1 MRTRSLRV
9 TQIVFDLDGGGMET
23 LVQSMA
29 DNWAGTQV
37 EMSVIT
43 LSGRTG
49 RTGESVRNRVDQFH
63 VLELTRG
70 LSMIAPT
77 QLVRAIRATR
87 PDVVHLHTGAWYKSA
102 LAARLAGVRRA
113 IYTEHGREHDDPLLA
128 RLQDR
133 LASRWTDTVVAVSQ
147 RLHEY
152 MIRTVGVRAD
162 RVVTIPNGVD
172 TARFSPGTAS
182 AALRESLDIPHGAL
196 VLGSVGRLERVKA
209 YERLVGAYA
218 ELRRRAPEVP
228 LVLVLFGDGAERDA
242 IAREADRLGVRD
254 GVRLPGWTKSP
265 VDGYRM
271 LDVFAMT
278 SRSEGMSVS
287 LMEAMACG
295 ACPLVTNVGSNA
307 EVLGETLARHLVPDG
322 DADALVG
329 ALAELLQSATTR
341 RAAGARAREAA
352 LARHG
357 LTQMLDAYERLYR
370 GYALVT
376 RRPNP
381 RLVAEHPERRELHRQ
396 PPQTVDR

>member
-1 MRTRSLRV
+1 MTTRPLRV

-29 DNWAGTQV
+29 DNWAGTDI

-49 RTGESVRNRVDQFH
+49 KQGESVRNRVDQFH

-77 QLVRAIRATR
+77 QLVRAIRAAR

-102 LAARLAGVRRA
+102 LAARLAGVPRVV
-113 IYTEHGREHDDPLLA
+113 YTEHGREHYDPLLA

-133 LASRWTDTVVAVSQ
+133 VASRWTDAVVAVSR
-147 RLHEY
+147 RLHNY
-152 MIRTVGVRAD
+152 MIHTVGVRAD
-162 RVVTIPNGVD
+162 RVVTIPSGVD
-172 TARFSPGTAS
+172 TTRFSPGPAS
-182 AALRESLDIPHGAL
+182 AALRESLDIPDGAL

-218 ELRRRAPEVP
+218 ALRRRAPEMP
-228 LVLVLFGDGAERDA
+228 LVLVLFGDGAERDT

-265 VDGYRM
+265 VDGYRL

-295 ACPLVTNVGSNA
+295 ACPVVTNVGSNA
-307 EVLGETLARHLVPDG
+307 EVLGETLARHVVPDD
-322 DADALVG
+322 DADALLA
-329 ALAELLQSATTR
+329 ALSALLESPTSR
-341 RAAGARAREAA
+341 RVAGARAREAA

-357 LTQMLDAYERLYR
+357 LTQMLDTYERLYR
-370 GYALVT
+370 SEALVPL
-376 RRPNP
+376 RPNP
-381 RLVAEHPERRELHRQ
+381 WLVAEHPERRELYR
-396 PPQTVDR
+396 

>member
-1 MRTRSLRV
+1 MKTRALRV

-102 LAARLAGVRRA
+102 LAARVAGVPRVV
-113 IYTEHGREHDDPLLA
+113 YTEHGREHHDPLLA

-133 LASRWTDTVVAVSQ
+133 LASRWTDAVVAVSR
-147 RLHEY
+147 RLHDY
-152 MIRTVGVRAD
+152 LIRTVGVRAD
-162 RVVTIPNGVD
+162 RVVTIPSGVD
-172 TARFSPGTAS
+172 TTRFSPGTAS
-182 AALRESLDIPHGAL
+182 AALRESLDIPDGAL

-218 ELRRRAPEVP
+218 ALRRSCLRAPEVP

-254 GVRLPGWTKSP
+254 GVRLPGWTESP

-307 EVLGETLARHLVPDG
+307 EVLGETLARHVVPDG
-322 DADALVG
+322 DADALVT
-329 ALAELLQSATTR
+329 ALTGLLESANTR
-341 RAAGARAREAA
+341 RVAGARAREAA

-357 LTQMLDAYERLYR
+357 LSQMLDTYERLYR
-370 GYALVT
+370 GEALVT

-381 RLVAEHPERRELHRQ
+381 WLVAEHPQRRELHR
-396 PPQTVDR
+396 

>member
-1 MRTRSLRV
+1 VKTRPLRV

-29 DNWAGTQV
+29 DSWAGTQV

-77 QLVRAIRATR
+77 QLVRAIRASR

-102 LAARLAGVRRA
+102 LAARLAGVPRVV
-113 IYTEHGREHDDPLLA
+113 YTEHGREHHDPLLA

-133 LASRWTDTVVAVSQ
+133 FASRWTDAVVAVSR
-147 RLHEY
+147 RLHDY
-152 MIRTVGVRAD
+152 LIRTVGVRAD
-162 RVVTIPNGVD
+162 RVVTIPSGVD
-172 TARFSPGTAS
+172 TTRFSPGTAS
-182 AALRESLDIPHGAL
+182 AALRVSLDIPRGAL

-218 ELRRRAPEVP
+218 ALRRRAPEVP

-254 GVRLPGWTKSP
+254 GVRLPGWTESP
-265 VDGYRM
+265 VDGYRL

-307 EVLGETLARHLVPDG
+307 EVLGETLAHHVVPDG
-322 DADALVG
+322 DADALLASLT
-329 ALAELLQSATTR
+329 ALLKSPATR

-352 LARHG
+352 VARHS

-370 GYALVT
+370 GEALVT
-376 RRPNP
+376 LRPNP
-381 RLVAEHPERRELHRQ
+381 RLVAEHSERREFHRQ
-396 PPQTVDR
+396 SPQTVDG